1 MKNKQAIAIIFG
13 ITGQDGYF
21 LSKLLEQKN
30 IKVLGVSRDKAEVT
44 GDVADFDFV
53 KKLIICIKPI
63 LIFNFAANS
72 TTRHDV
78 LFENHK
84 TISTGALNI
93 LEAVRLHSPTTKVF
107 LSGSAMQFKNE
118 GLPIDKLTSFEASS
132 PYSIARIQSVYAA
145 RYYRK
150 KFGLNVYVGYFFNH
164 DSSRRSEQHVNQKIV
179 RAAQR
184 IAAGGNEKLQLGN
197 IDVKKEFNFAG
208 DVVEAI
214 WLLVNQNKVY
224 EAIIGSGR
232 AYSIR
237 EWVAYCFKKIDLDY
251 EDYIVIENGYVPQY
265 DTLVSNPLVI
275 MALGWEPKVGFYQ
288 LADMMMEN
296 K

>member
-1 MKNKQAIAIIFG
+1 MQTKQATSIIFG
-13 ITGQDGYF
+13 ITGQDGCF
-21 LSKLLEQKN
+21 LTKLLEQKN
-30 IKVLGVSRDKAEVT
+30 VNVLGISRSKAAVT
-44 GDVADFDFV
+44 GDVADFEFV
-53 KKLIICIKPI
+53 KELIIRIKPR

-78 LFENHK
+78 LFENHQ

-118 GLPIDKLTSFEASS
+118 GLPIDELTSFEASS

-145 RYYRK
+145 RYYRE

-164 DSSRRSEQHVNQKIV
+164 DSPLRSEQHVNQKIV

-184 IAAGGNEKLQLGN
+184 IAAGSSEKLQLGN
-197 IDVKKEFNFAG
+197 VDVKKEFSFAG

-214 WLLVNQNKVY
+214 WLLVNQDKVY
-224 EAIIGSGR
+224 EAIIGSGKT
-232 AYSIR
+232 YSIR
-237 EWVAYCFKKIDLDY
+237 EWLAYCFKKINLNY
-251 EDYIVIENGYVPQY
+251 EDYIVTQNGFVAEYE
-265 DTLVSNPLVI
+265 TLVSKPSVMLD
-275 MALGWEPKVGFYQ
+275 LGWKAKVDFYQ